1 MSLQKQTTFLFC
13 EKCHLLKKIQGD
25 LHVIPYKEFQ
35 EFVKHD
41 NCLENYRENI
51 ASAHHTIF
59 YTVWEK

>member
-1 MSLQKQTTFLFC
+1 MSAL
-13 EKCHLLKKIQGD
+13 EKAPRGSTRH
-25 LHVIPYKEFQ
+25 PYKEFQ

-41 NCLENYRENI
+41 NCLENYRDNI